1 METNKKSSLIY
12 VACAAILLALLG
24 AFSMFVALASDF
36 TPSLGYFN
44 SGSLKAALL
53 YITLTAGVALG
64 VFVWIF
70 LRRVRLSEP
79 MLPTPVYTKTA
90 SVLLIVALLWHTGD
104 DLFGIFRT
112 GGNYPYW
119 GLVLF
124 CDLFALLFIVSL
136 LCDMGPDDV
145 RHGSLAAFSSF
156 FPPLYTA
163 GQLFVLY
170 LDETVAINSPMK
182 IIHQLMYISFMLLFT
197 AQTGLLLGRK
207 TIFPRYV
214 FCLVCTIV
222 LGGTV
227 SISALLCAI
236 AGVQGHNL
244 QPAQILLCFAIT
256 AYALCRLIS
265 AASSS
270 VQWTE
275 AVEKEA

>member
-44 SGSLKAALL
+44 SGSLKVALL

-64 VFVWIF
+64 GFVWIF

-90 SVLLIVALLWHTGD
+90 SVLLLVALLWHTGD
-104 DLFGIFRT
+104 DLLSIFGAGSI
-112 GGNYPYW
+112 PSHW

-145 RHGSLAAFSSF
+145 RRGSLAVFSAF
-156 FPPLYTA
+156 FPPFYTA
-163 GQLFVLY
+163 GQLFILY
-170 LDETVAINSPMK
+170 LDEKIAINSPVKM
-182 IIHQLMYISFMLLFT
+182 IYQLMYISFMLLFT
-197 AQTGLLLGRK
+197 AQTGLLLHRK

-214 FCLVCTIV
+214 FCLVCSVVI
-222 LGGTV
+222 GGTV

-236 AGVQGHNL
+236 TGVQGHNL
-244 QPAQILLCFAIT
+244 QPAQILLCFAVT